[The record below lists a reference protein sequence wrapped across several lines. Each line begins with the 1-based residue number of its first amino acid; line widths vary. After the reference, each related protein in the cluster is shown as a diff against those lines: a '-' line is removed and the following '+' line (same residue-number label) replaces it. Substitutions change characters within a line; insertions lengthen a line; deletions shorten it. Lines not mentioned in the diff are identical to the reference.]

1 MAYKHH
7 SLYLSLPLNDYIV
20 SSIIIHKLSIINMT
34 DSINIQDKPNLA
46 TPFIGTAHIVCGA
59 GCMKRYGVRPS
70 VCPIHLLPWAQ
81 WG

>member
-1 MAYKHH
+1 
-7 SLYLSLPLNDYIV
+7 
-20 SSIIIHKLSIINMT
+20 MT

-46 TPFIGTAHIVCGA
+46 TPFIGTAHIVRGA

-81 WG
+81 WVGDTDRLLHGQHHSSKCGQCHVFSISR